1 MPRAA
6 TRPSLM
12 PRATAPAPADVR
24 VMNQA
29 ASLVFV
35 LMTMAAL
42 VAAVWWLMRSPLFP
56 IRGIALEGDVQR
68 SSVSTIRSTVQGGAG
83 TGASTPLAGNFFS
96 IDLPSARNAF
106 EAVPWVRRAIVRR
119 VWPDHLAVQLEEHH
133 AAAFWE
139 SVNDVQAGDKLV
151 NSHGEV
157 FQANLGDLD
166 DSEQGELPVLS
177 GPEGAAAQMLA
188 LHRRLQPL
196 LATLDLSIDKLT
208 LSGRGSWRAELDSGA
223 VIEIGRGS
231 DAELLARAE
240 RFVRTLGQAT
250 AEYPQPLEYAD
261 LRHTDGYAL
270 RLRGVSTTLADAG
283 PAAAAA
289 AAAGKNKPRPTA
301 AVRPR
306 VN

>member
-6 TRPSLM
+6 TRPNFI
-12 PRATAPAPADVR
+12 PRAVPPAPADVR
-24 VMNQA
+24 VMNQVASVVYVLA
-29 ASLVFV
+29 AV
-35 LMTMAAL
+35 AAL
-42 VAAVWWLMRSPLFP
+42 AAAVWWLMRSPLFP
-56 IRGIALEGDVQR
+56 IRGIALEGEVQR

-83 TGASTPLAGNFFS
+83 PRLVGNFFS
-96 IDLPSARNAF
+96 IDLPSARLAF
-106 EAVPWVRRAIVRR
+106 EAVPWVRRAVVRR
-119 VWPDHLAVQLEEHH
+119 VWPDHLAVQLEEHR

-139 SVNDVQAGDKLV
+139 GANDVQATERLV

-157 FQANLGDLD
+157 FSANLGDID
-166 DSEQGELPVLS
+166 DKEQDDLPVLT
-177 GPEGAAAQMLA
+177 GPDGSAAQMLA

-196 LATLDLSIDKLT
+196 LGTLDLSIDKLS

-223 VIEIGRGS
+223 VIEMGRGS
-231 DAELLARAE
+231 EDELVARAE
-240 RFVRTLGQAT
+240 RFVRTLNQAV

-270 RLRGVSTTLADAG
+270 RLRGVSTSPADAANAAN
-283 PAAAAA
+283 AAAAA
-289 AAAGKNKPRPTA
+289 KNKPRPTA